1 MSDGLSWPRSLI
13 FPALLREEAVT
24 GDLGPSENQNSKL
37 KMQ

>member
-24 GDLGPSENQNSKL
+24 VSDLGLSENQKSE
-37 KMQ
+37 